1 MRRCD
6 EVRELIPWYVEG
18 NLGGE
23 ESRDVAAHVATC
35 EACVRE
41 VAEMVRLRADVREAV
56 RGIEGLSEGIW
67 RRVRERTG
75 GRRIAQ
81 LDVGSFLLG
90 FRLGASV
97 VRGRVPVRGD
107 LQVLGRNIK
116 LFERRKGGSR

>member
-1 MRRCD
+1 MKRCD

-18 NLGGE
+18 VLDAE
-23 ESRDVAAHVATC
+23 EARDVVSHVTAC

-41 VAEMVRLRADVREAV
+41 VAEVERLRTELREAL
-56 RGIEGLSEGIW
+56 EGLPRLSERIW
-67 RRVRERTG
+67 NRVHERAG

-97 VRGRVPVRGD
+97 VRGGVPVRGD